1 MIHIEWHTCK
11 RRGHSLIS
19 GLYWCAY
26 LQVQV
31 YEHILNM
38 FSHQEVSYSQG
49 WLQKVIISSIIS
61 HQCSPHNGTLLA
73 SCSYDFT
80 VRTWN
85 IGNGTCSLETI
96 EHQTEFV
103 LGLDFNLHLP
113 GQVIFYRKKYFDW
126 LVMSRSLNLP
136 KSKAELKN

>member
-1 MIHIEWHTCK
+1 MIHIEWHTYK
-11 RRGHSLIS
+11 RRGHSLIH
-19 GLYWCAY
+19 LH
-26 LQVQV
+26 VQV

-38 FSHQEVSYSQG
+38 FSHQEVSYTQG
-49 WLQKVIISSIIS
+49 RLQKVIISSIIS

-80 VRTWN
+80 VQTWN
-85 IGNGTCSLETI
+85 IGNGTCPLETI
-96 EHQTEFV
+96 EHHTEFV

-113 GQVIFYRKKYFDW
+113 GQVIFDRKKYFDW
-126 LVMSRSLNLP
+126 LVMSRSFNLT